1 MPDEGPPSAPS
12 PDALVF
18 QAVTFRAAGADA
30 KAIDLLKQALAV
42 RPDHLNAQIQLG
54 ATYLDQGK
62 TWPALDVLNGAAR
75 QAPESDIILRLKA
88 LCHLQRNAPLLAV
101 EEAREAV
108 RIDPN
113 DAINHTVLGR
123 TLRQRGD
130 FVGAEAALRR
140 GVELAPRSAYTLVHL
155 GYFLVNRKRI
165 KDAVVVADDAGRAAP
180 DDFGVMLL
188 RGDVA
193 LRLGRADEA
202 RDFALWALSQRA
214 TNRDAI
220 RLLVSV
226 KAHKSWLLG
235 LWWRLNSSLVL
246 RLLLVA
252 AMLPLGPLWI
262 IAPIYLIAGRIIFAR
277 MLEHE
282 LRSVR
287 LKPDF

>member
-1 MPDEGPPSAPS
+1 MLKNLTEPTGTAIVHND
-12 PDALVF
+12 D
-18 QAVTFRAAGADA
+18 RAE
-30 KAIDLLKQALAV
+30 
-42 RPDHLNAQIQLG
+42 N
-54 ATYLDQGK
+54 
-62 TWPALDVLNGAAR
+62 
-75 QAPESDIILRLKA
+75 
-88 LCHLQRNAPLLAV
+88 
-101 EEAREAV
+101 
-108 RIDPN
+108 
-113 DAINHTVLGR
+113 